1 MPMSGSSTVCCWS
14 FPASPV
20 RSACCTISWV
30 DSTWTLLWRNQTKID
45 SKSNRLHVVYRQ
57 ISTPR
62 RRQLSTRCPCFF
74 AVSVGECE
82 SISLAL
88 SLSLYLFAL
97 DCVLCC
103 TTIIDDGDEVSS
115 EYGCHLER
123 SWWPKK
129 NALFQVVRCRWKRSL
144 WPLTIVWFI

>member
-1 MPMSGSSTVCCWS
+1 MSGSSTVCCWS
-14 FPASPV
+14 FPASPA

-82 SISLAL
+82 SISLTL
-88 SLSLYLFAL
+88 SLSLSVCSRLCPLLL
-97 DCVLCC
+97 DHHRRRRWGLIGIRMPPRTVVVA
-103 TTIIDDGDEVSS
+103 E
-115 EYGCHLER
+115 
-123 SWWPKK
+123 K